1 MAGRGP
7 SRLAARGGAAMEAN
21 QRVTIWHVQQKRKI
35 VGNAAPMVK
44 NLQDYLDKHPGCEV
58 YNGQDQPG
66 EQKQEDVM
74 DVRNAPQ
81 QRPAAPG
88 GAQRNVLPRHSG
100 DPNPNGAAIWRTDG
114 AS

>member
-1 MAGRGP
+1 
-7 SRLAARGGAAMEAN
+7 MEAN

-74 DVRNAPQ
+74 DVRNALQ
-81 QRPAAPG
+81 QRSAACG
-88 GAQRNVLPRHSG
+88 SAQRDVLPHLPS
-100 DPNPNGAAIWRTDG
+100 DPVLVPNGAAIW
-114 AS
+114 